1 MGDEHIQ
8 KKTKIIFLLY
18 FFIKKIQ
25 TFFALLFIFLTYFL
39 SGGLKPYIRFTA
51 DPRRLKISYT
61 KTFIHHTV
69 PSLSLLSVLPNRR
82 RIHPLFR
89 LVFLNYFKYLLNMMR
104 LCVILLLQN
113 FIDPFVTL

>member
-1 MGDEHIQ
+1 M
-8 KKTKIIFLLY
+8 
-18 FFIKKIQ
+18 Q
-25 TFFALLFIFLTYFL
+25 TFFALIFIFLTYFF